1 MLSLA
6 LIIYMAFTIPVTLA
20 GLMSYIDSKPGSEDR
35 EVSARIFLFGW
46 AWPLVVLFW
55 LAQWLCGVVKDAD
68 FKRS

>member
-6 LIIYMAFTIPVTLA
+6 QIIYMAFTIPVTLA
-20 GLMSYIDSKPGSEDR
+20 GLMSYIDSEPGSEER
-35 EVSARIFLFGW
+35 EVDARIFLLGW

-55 LAQWLCGVVKDAD
+55 LARWLGGVIKDAG